1 MCMQASITEMLIWT
15 PTRDTDWL
23 MSLRTQTSVSI
34 AYVGVP
40 TPASLTAEDRQNV
53 KALNL
58 NARMA
63 EARSS

>member
-1 MCMQASITEMLIWT
+1 
-15 PTRDTDWL
+15 
-23 MSLRTQTSVSI
+23 MSLQTQTSVRI

>member
-1 MCMQASITEMLIWT
+1 MQASTTEMLIRT

-23 MSLRTQTSVSI
+23 MSLQTQTSVRI
-34 AYVGVP
+34 AYVDVP
-40 TPASLTAEDRQNV
+40 TPASLTAEERQNV